1 MKQCS
6 ALLNFCFRCCLVGRY
21 SCGSLLHLPVR
32 GGGLPLGPEGDL
44 ALRPQ
49 CLVGLCPHCGSDRP
63 AHCLSVWSESFA
75 AKRKEKNGL
84 GESRGV
90 EIKKD
95 FCFKTGKISMQQVAE
110 GKNWWSGERSRSF
123 WNTVTGWEGLGF
135 CARRPHVSSGL
146 PGWAVGSVFPGV
158 GTRVVLSLENF
169 KAVTTFKCW
178 PAFLLFHV
186 PEPES
191 LILNSISDKNVACGR
206 PGGSVD

>member
-1 MKQCS
+1 MWVVTPPACPRRRPS
-6 ALLNFCFRCCLVGRY
+6 FGSRGRPGPAASVPRRALSSLRQRQAGPLPFCLVGEFC
-21 SCGSLLHLPVR
+21 SK
-32 GGGLPLGPEGDL
+32 E
-44 ALRPQ
+44 
-49 CLVGLCPHCGSDRP
+49 
-63 AHCLSVWSESFA
+63 E
-75 AKRKEKNGL
+75 EKNGL